1 MPQPSVST
9 AIAVRDTRP
18 LHAAARALAWL
29 LIAFGGW
36 TCGGGE
42 TPTPPAPT
50 TGNLMVGVAGL
61 PAGASAQGSITGPGG
76 FNASLTGAQLFQ
88 GLVPGLYTV
97 TPSNVSS
104 SGTTYTSGAQSGNVV
119 AGQTA
124 NVGVTYARVENP
136 FLSVV
141 GGGTGT
147 GSGHL
152 TSSPAGIDCTIT
164 NGTATG
170 TCSAAFTSS
179 TTVQLVVAQG
189 TLTSWGNDCTGA
201 AGCTVAMNQNRQVV
215 ANFAIV
221 PIIVINTTKPVI
233 VASRTVTDLQFD
245 YSIQN
250 GGGGTWA
257 PTVSNANPAPWVQVS
272 VVANSAVRVHVNA
285 QGLLPYSESKTPY
298 VASTVVS
305 TPGADPVPVT
315 ITYAK
320 TFDQPAGMAA
330 TIVRF
335 HRFSSEPTTTPPPP
349 NLNAAIDLLDART
362 GARLAAKILQ
372 VDPPGQNWL
381 AAPTINS
388 NGQLSVQVRAFP
400 TDSFQTP
407 AGFLP
412 SGSNFGAPIRI
423 RLGSS
428 DGSTTC
434 PALVAGPPD
443 PSCQV
448 FIYYDAD
455 PFPRLILSPWGVVLT
470 PSNPTGSSLVGRQSH
485 STDPLGTPTFFG
497 SDCGNKLA
505 SSPTIASGQVT
516 VTGNFAALADDSTFS
531 CTVSIGATYFDTN
544 VNKQLTDI
552 AGLRVTLA
560 KPSADAITPSQRDL
574 NILAAAGASSADS
587 WTIGL
592 NNLGTNS
599 IPVSAP
605 TFNGASI
612 AGNPACPATLLS
624 APTIAGATIGHGS
637 TATVTVRINSQNQPA
652 QVCSAMLVLHATGA
666 PDQSIPVI
674 IRLK

>member
-170 TCSAAFTSS
+170 TCSAAFASS

-666 PDQSIPVI
+666 PDQSSPVI